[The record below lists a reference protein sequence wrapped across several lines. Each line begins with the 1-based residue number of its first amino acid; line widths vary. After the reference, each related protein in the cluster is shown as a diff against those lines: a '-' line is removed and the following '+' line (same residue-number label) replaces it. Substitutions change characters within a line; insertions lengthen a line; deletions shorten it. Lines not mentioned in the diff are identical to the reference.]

1 MSIGID
7 GEKVFDEI
15 QHPLVIKTLSKLVIE
30 GNFPNLIKII
40 YQRPTDKI
48 FIDEKHEASPLRS
61 GAKQGYLLLPPFFNA
76 ILDILANAVG
86 QEKQ

>member
-61 GAKQGYLLLPPFFNA
+61 GAKQRYLLLPPFFNA